1 VIKLVI
7 IDLDGCLIDA
17 REIHYE
23 ALNLALPDELK
34 ISREDHLAKFDG
46 LPTMK
51 KLDMLGLHDDG
62 SASTIWR
69 RKQEATRDKIC
80 ELIRYDK
87 IKNDV
92 FVMLQSRDIAQAVC
106 SNSIRETIEWAM
118 VKLTGVIPCYPIY
131 GNDDVTCPKPSTEM
145 YLKAMI
151 DAGVD
156 PCETLI
162 IEDSKVGRQ
171 GAVRSGAHV
180 LGVRGPHEV
189 TKERIMREIDE
200 INGLDY
206 TPVPWVAEDLNVI
219 IPMAGEGSRFM
230 DAGYTFPKPLIDVDG
245 KPMIQ
250 AVVENLNIKANY
262 IFLVRKEHIDQYA
275 GFKSTLNL
283 IAPGCKIVVVD
294 ELTEGA
300 ACTLLLAE
308 EHIDNDA
315 PLLIANCDQLMGWDS
330 SAFMWSVNDD
340 NVDGSIITF
349 ENTHPKWSYAETDEN
364 GWVTRVAEKDPI
376 SNKATTGVYY
386 WQHGSDFVQC
396 ARMMIADDVRVNG
409 EFYTCPVFNVAI
421 AEGGRIK
428 TFHVEEMNGLG
439 TPADLKAYLR
449 RSKQ

>member
-1 VIKLVI
+1 VSIKLVI
-7 IDLDGCLIDA
+7 ADMDGVLVDA

-34 ISREDHLAKFDG
+34 ISKVDHLAKFDG
-46 LPTMK
+46 LSTRV
-51 KLDMLGLHDDG
+51 KLEMLNLKPEF
-62 SASTIWR
+62 ASNVWFD
-69 RKQEATRDKIC
+69 KQQKTGEMIDRMV
-80 ELIRYDK
+80 RYDK
-87 IKNDV
+87 SKAN
-92 FVMLQSRDIAQAVC
+92 LWSALTSRDIPFVVC
-106 SNSIRETIEWAM
+106 SNSIHGTITHA
-118 VKLTGVIPCYPIY
+118 LTRLLSTAHPPRRY
-131 GNDDVTCPKPSTEM
+131 GNDDVKHPKPNVEM
-145 YLKAMI
+145 YLRAMA
-151 DAGVD
+151 DAGVA
-156 PCETLI
+156 PSETLI

-206 TPVPWVAEDLNVI
+206 TPIPWVAEDLNVI
-219 IPMAGEGSRFM
+219 IPMAGEGSRFI

-262 IFLVRKEHIDQYA
+262 IFLVRKEHIEQYA

-308 EHIDNDA
+308 EHINNDN

-340 NVDGSIITF
+340 NVGGSIVTF

-421 AEGGRIK
+421 SEGGRIK
-428 TFHVEEMNGLG
+428 TFHVDEMHGIG
-439 TPADLKAYLR
+439 TPADLEAYLR
-449 RSKQ
+449 GK